1 MRIRPFRPADAP
13 AVTQLTECC
22 FENSIRPFYTET
34 GALLFHTYVF
44 PQQICER
51 ASQGALLLV
60 AEEEGCIIGVA
71 ELRDGNHLS
80 MFFTAP
86 EFQNCG
92 IGRKLLERLWKLAKK
107 IDPSIRNFTAYA
119 APGAVEAYR
128 HLGFEAIGPEMEE
141 SGVRYVPVST
151 GKGVFHG

>member
-107 IDPSIRNFTAYA
+107 SIRRSGISPLTPPPEQWKPTGILVLKR
-119 APGAVEAYR
+119 PGRKWKSRACGMF
-128 HLGFEAIGPEMEE
+128 L
-141 SGVRYVPVST
+141 
-151 GKGVFHG
+151 